1 MMALSP
7 MMQQY
12 MEIKENY
19 KDCIL
24 FFRLGD
30 FYEMFF
36 DDAKTASAE
45 LELTLTGKNCG
56 LEERAP
62 MCGVP
67 FHSADTYVARLVEKG
82 YKVAICEQTEDPQ
95 TAKGILSENGFD
107 ITEEIEE
114 AATIQ
119 PVPVD
124 ERQLRQELL
133 DIGYALSQR
142 ILGENKDLN
151 TNPISDKHISSI
163 KCLVDIYKT
172 VKGASALENFIKD

>member
-1 MMALSP
+1 MP
-7 MMQQY
+7 
-12 MEIKENY
+12 
-19 KDCIL
+19 
-24 FFRLGD
+24 R
-30 FYEMFF
+30 
-36 DDAKTASAE
+36 
-45 LELTLTGKNCG
+45 
-56 LEERAP
+56 R
-62 MCGVP
+62 
-67 FHSADTYVARLVEKG
+67 
-82 YKVAICEQTEDPQ
+82 KVTEDNSVDIPVI
-95 TAKGILSENGFD
+95 KNGGKVTTKEGEAID
-107 ITEEIEE
+107 IQAAVEMDTSPVIPEIPTTKPKDEKSTEQQIQEVAEEIEE

-163 KCLVDIYKT
+163 KCLLDIYKT

>member
-1 MMALSP
+1 MPRRKITEDNSVDIPVIKNGGKVTTKEGEAIDIQAAVEMDTSP
-7 MMQQY
+7 IIP
-12 MEIKENY
+12 EIPIKPKKENE
-19 KDCIL
+19 KSTEQQIQ
-24 FFRLGD
+24 
-30 FYEMFF
+30 E
-36 DDAKTASAE
+36 
-45 LELTLTGKNCG
+45 
-56 LEERAP
+56 
-62 MCGVP
+62 
-67 FHSADTYVARLVEKG
+67 VA
-82 YKVAICEQTEDPQ
+82 
-95 TAKGILSENGFD
+95 
-107 ITEEIEE
+107 EEIEE

-172 VKGASALENFIKD
+172 VKGASALENFINA

>member
-1 MMALSP
+1 MPRRKVTENNDVDIPVIKNGGKVTTKEGEAIDIQAAVEMDTSP
-7 MMQQY
+7 VIPEIPTTKPKDEKSTEQQIQ
-12 MEIKENY
+12 E
-19 KDCIL
+19 
-24 FFRLGD
+24 
-30 FYEMFF
+30 
-36 DDAKTASAE
+36 
-45 LELTLTGKNCG
+45 
-56 LEERAP
+56 
-62 MCGVP
+62 
-67 FHSADTYVARLVEKG
+67 VA
-82 YKVAICEQTEDPQ
+82 
-95 TAKGILSENGFD
+95 
-107 ITEEIEE
+107 EEIEE

-163 KCLVDIYKT
+163 KCLLDIYKT